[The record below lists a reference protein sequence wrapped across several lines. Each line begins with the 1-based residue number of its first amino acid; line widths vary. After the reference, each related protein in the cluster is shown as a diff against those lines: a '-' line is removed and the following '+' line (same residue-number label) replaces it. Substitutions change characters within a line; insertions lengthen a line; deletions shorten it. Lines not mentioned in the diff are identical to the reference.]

1 MAVAPRVFPDHVAP
15 DPSQAGCATVGP
27 GAPGQPLQAAVD
39 QRLRDQGGGA
49 GRFQVKSMVSFS
61 LHAKKRVMP
70 PG

>member
-27 GAPGQPLQAAVD
+27 GAPASRSRPPSASAC
-39 QRLRDQGGGA
+39 DQGGGA